1 MCNLLWVFPLLKKDE
16 PIISWTQR
24 LIYAPPLFAKK
35 NPNIILCVK
44 GYKNKIR
51 KSEKLNVD
59 WLYQDTMIK
68 NELVLIQRVSLF
80 NSFVWKYILN
90 LPFF

>member
-1 MCNLLWVFPLLKKDE
+1 MNSKTDICSSSLCKKKK
-16 PIISWTQR
+16 TQ
-24 LIYAPPLFAKK
+24 
-35 NPNIILCVK
+35 NIILCVK

-68 NELVLIQRVSLF
+68 NELVLIQRVSLC

-90 LPFF
+90 LPFFFSPMLFSS

>member
-1 MCNLLWVFPLLKKDE
+1 MLLLSLQKKK
-16 PIISWTQR
+16 TQ
-24 LIYAPPLFAKK
+24 
-35 NPNIILCVK
+35 NIILCVK

-68 NELVLIQRVSLF
+68 NELVLIQRVSLWH
-80 NSFVWKYILN
+80 SFVWKYILN